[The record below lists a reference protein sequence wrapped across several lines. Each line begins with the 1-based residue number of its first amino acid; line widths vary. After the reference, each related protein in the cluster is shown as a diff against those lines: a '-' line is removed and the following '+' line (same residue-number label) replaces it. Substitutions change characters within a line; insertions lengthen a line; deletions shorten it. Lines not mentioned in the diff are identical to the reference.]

1 MKIKTL
7 QVSLLKAG
15 MLVAGA
21 AMLSACASLAPKTPE
36 EAVSQRA
43 QAYWDARLKG
53 DKAKAYTFT
62 HPSYKQVATEKD
74 YALQFAGTL
83 ATAAEVRKV
92 RCEAETCEVGI
103 NFKVTP
109 PVIGSKLKNI
119 DMYATETWL
128 QADGQWWIYIKP

>member
-53 DKAKAYTFT
+53 DKAKAVEAYRSAYQKSA
-62 HPSYKQVATEKD
+62 PGLEYRNVISVKLN
-74 YALQFAGTL
+74 ALG
-83 ATAAEVRKV
+83 EDVK
-92 RCEAETCEVGI
+92 
-103 NFKVTP
+103 
-109 PVIGSKLKNI
+109 
-119 DMYATETWL
+119 
-128 QADGQWWIYIKP
+128 